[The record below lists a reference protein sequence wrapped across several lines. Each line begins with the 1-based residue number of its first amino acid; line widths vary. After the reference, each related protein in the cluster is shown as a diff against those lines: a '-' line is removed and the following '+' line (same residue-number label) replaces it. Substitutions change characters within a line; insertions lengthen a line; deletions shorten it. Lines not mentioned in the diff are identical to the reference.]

1 MDKKAAVDSTCIK
14 CGKPADRRFSVESDH
29 GFIFLCSSQEC
40 YNSLVN
46 ELRDLRNHQSLSNE
60 RLFFY
65 YDKPQ

>member
-1 MDKKAAVDSTCIK
+1 MDKKAAEKFPLDSTCIK

-46 ELRDLRNHQSLSNE
+46 ELRDLRNDSFNLLRKMKYIQ
-60 RLFFY
+60 
-65 YDKPQ
+65 